1 MTDILLFPSVL
12 GVRTGV
18 TDTADRLRAAG
29 HRVEVVDLLDGRTFD
44 DYEPAL
50 AHQKSLDGN
59 AQEAEALTRSRVVGG
74 PFVAVGFSS
83 GAALAMY
90 VATQRP
96 DDVRGV
102 VAMGGAIPT
111 KYLGDGTTPWPAGV
125 PAQEHMGE
133 HDDFDDGPEVRAE
146 FVADVEKAGATPE
159 LFRYDGGGH
168 LFNEPGLPGEHDP
181 AAAELFYTRLLAF
194 VDDRSDDRS
203 DGRSAG

>member
-1 MTDILLFPSVL
+1 M
-12 GVRTGV
+12 
-18 TDTADRLRAAG
+18 
-29 HRVEVVDLLDGRTFD
+29 VD
-44 DYEPAL
+44 
-50 AHQKSLDGN
+50 
-59 AQEAEALTRSRVVGG
+59 G

-102 VAMGGAIPT
+102 VAMGGAMPT
-111 KYLGDGTTPWPAGV
+111 KYLGDGTAPWPSGV
-125 PAQEHMGE
+125 PAQEHMGA

-168 LFNEPGLPGEHDP
+168 LFNEPGLPAEHDP
-181 AAAELFYTRLLAF
+181 EAAELFYARLLAF
-194 VDDRSDDRS
+194 VAD
-203 DGRSAG
+203 

>member
-29 HRVEVVDLLDGRTFD
+29 HRVEVVDVLDGTTFD
-44 DYEPAL
+44 SYEPAL
-50 AHQKSLDGN
+50 ARSKEMGGD
-59 AQEAEALTRSRVVGG
+59 AQEAIALERSRVVEG

-102 VAMGGAIPT
+102 VAMGGAMPT
-111 KYLGDGTTPWPAGV
+111 KYLGDGTAPWPSGV
-125 PAQEHMGE
+125 PAQEHMGA

-146 FVADVEKAGATPE
+146 FVADVERAGATPE

-168 LFNEPGLPGEHDP
+168 LFNEPGLPDEHDP
-181 AAAELFYTRLLAF
+181 AAAEEFYARLLAF
-194 VDDRSDDRS
+194 VAD
-203 DGRSAG
+203 

>member
-29 HRVEVVDLLDGRTFD
+29 HRVEVVDVLDGTTFD
-44 DYEPAL
+44 SYEPAL
-50 AHQKSLDGN
+50 ARSKEMGGD
-59 AQEAEALTRSRVVGG
+59 AQEAIALERSRVVEG

-102 VAMGGAIPT
+102 VAMGGAMPT
-111 KYLGDGTTPWPAGV
+111 KYLGDGTAPWPSGV
-125 PAQEHMGE
+125 PAQEHMGA

-168 LFNEPGLPGEHDP
+168 LFNEPGLPAEHDP
-181 AAAELFYTRLLAF
+181 AAAEEFYARLLAF
-194 VDDRSDDRS
+194 VAD
-203 DGRSAG
+203 

>member
-29 HRVEVVDLLDGRTFD
+29 HRVEVVDVLDGTTFD
-44 DYEPAL
+44 SYEPAL
-50 AHQKSLDGN
+50 ERARAGGATN
-59 AQEAEALTRSRVVGG
+59 EATALERSRVVEG

-102 VAMGGAIPT
+102 VAMGGAMPT
-111 KYLGDGTTPWPAGV
+111 KYLGDGTTPWPSGV
-125 PAQEHMGE
+125 PAQEHMGA

-168 LFNEPGLPGEHDP
+168 LFNEPGLPAEHDP
-181 AAAELFYTRLLAF
+181 AAAEEFYARLLAF
-194 VDDRSDDRS
+194 VAD
-203 DGRSAG
+203 

>member
-29 HRVEVVDLLDGRTFD
+29 HRVEVVDVLDGTTFD
-44 DYEPAL
+44 SYEPAL
-50 AHQKSLDGN
+50 ERARAAGGTY
-59 AQEAEALTRSRVVGG
+59 EATALERSRVVEG

-90 VATQRP
+90 VATRRP

-111 KYLGDGTTPWPAGV
+111 KYLGDGTAPWPPGV
-125 PAQEHMGE
+125 PAQEHMGA

-168 LFNEPGLPGEHDP
+168 LFNEPGLPDEHDP
-181 AAAELFYTRLLAF
+181 VAAELFYTRLLAF
-194 VDDRSDDRS
+194 VAD
-203 DGRSAG
+203 